1 MDVMVT
7 AFMFE
12 GRLKKLHKK
21 QMNTMKTGILVV
33 NLGTPAS
40 SEAKDV
46 ARYLREFLMDGR
58 VIDIPAWKRWLLVT
72 LIIAPFR
79 AKKVSKEYKKLWLDE
94 GSPLLVYGRRFVGK
108 LEQQYNSEQ
117 VKVTLAM
124 RYQNPSIKKGLEEL
138 REFGAQQIIVFP
150 MFPQYASATTGSVA
164 EKVMR
169 ITAGWNVIPS
179 IQLINSY
186 HKNPAYIKVFAEKVK
201 KDVEKHRPDH
211 VLFSYHGLPE
221 RQLRKANEGK
231 AVYCNFPSC
240 DCRKENGKNSY
251 CYRSACFETS
261 KLISQELG
269 FPDEQFTTSFQ
280 SRLGKSP
287 WIQPYTDD
295 KIAELRKQGVKNLL
309 VVSPSF
315 VADCL
320 ETTLEIGEQ
329 YRDLFM
335 ELGGESFNYTSSLN
349 DEDQWVKAA
358 QQIIGRHTGF
368 FNHSI
373 KYDEGLQIDTLAAK

>member
-1 MDVMVT
+1 
-7 AFMFE
+7 
-12 GRLKKLHKK
+12 
-21 QMNTMKTGILVV
+21 MKTGILVV

-40 SEAKDV
+40 NEAKDV

-58 VIDIPAWKRWLLVT
+58 VIDIPAWKRWLLVN

-79 AKKVSKEYKKLWLDE
+79 AKKVSKEYKKLWLGE
-94 GSPLLVYGRRFVGK
+94 GSPLLVYGRRFVDK
-108 LEQQYNSEQ
+108 LEKQYRSDQ
-117 VKVTLAM
+117 VKVVLAM
-124 RYQNPSIKKGLEEL
+124 RYQNPSVKSGLEEL
-138 REFGAQQIIVFP
+138 RAFGAKQIIVFP

-179 IQLINSY
+179 IQFVNSY
-186 HKNPAYIKVFAEKVK
+186 HTAPAYINVFAEKVK
-201 KDVEKHRPDH
+201 NDVEKHRPDH

-231 AVYCNFPSC
+231 AVYCKFPTC
-240 DCRKENGKNSY
+240 DCRKENGKNPY

-261 KLISQELG
+261 KLIAGESGLS
-269 FPDEQFTTSFQ
+269 DEQFTTSFQ

-295 KIAELRKQGVKNLL
+295 KLAELRKQGVKNLL

-329 YRDLFM
+329 YRDLFLK
-335 ELGGESFNYTSSLN
+335 LGGESFNYTISLN
-349 DEDQWVKAA
+349 DQDQWIEAV
-358 QQIIGRHTGF
+358 QQIIGLHTGF
-368 FNHSI
+368 FNHPVTHP
-373 KYDEGLQIDTLAAK
+373 ETLQIDRTAVR